1 MPLRQL
7 QEWLMRPALDHVCA
21 LGPVMR
27 QRRRLLPRAEGVVL
41 EPGVGTGLN
50 LPLYD
55 ASRVRHVIG
64 IDPAAPFLD
73 LARQRA
79 EAAPVSVE
87 LVRGTAEA
95 LPLEDDSVDTV
106 LLTYTGCS
114 IPDLDAALA
123 EFRRVLKPTGR
134 LLLCEHGRAAEPR
147 VARFQDMLNPLW
159 RPLAGGCNLNR
170 DIAAKL
176 REHGF
181 AIEHMENFYL
191 LPRPK
196 SVAWHYFGAA
206 RPR

>member
-1 MPLRQL
+1 MPFRRL
-7 QEWLMRPALDHVCA
+7 QDWLMRPALDHVCA

-27 QRRRLLPRAEGVVL
+27 QRQRLVPQAEGVVL

-50 LPLYD
+50 LSLYD
-55 ASRVRHVIG
+55 AACVKHVIG

-79 EAAPVSVE
+79 ETAPVSVE
-87 LVRGTAEA
+87 LVEGTAEA
-95 LPLEDDSVDTV
+95 LPLEDGSVDTV

-114 IPDLDAALA
+114 IPDLEAALA
-123 EFRRVLKPTGR
+123 EFRRVLKPSGR

-147 VARFQDMLNPLW
+147 VARTQDLLNPLW

-170 DIAAKL
+170 DIAERLKDA
-176 REHGF
+176 GF
-181 AIEHMENFYL
+181 DIEHMENFYL

-196 SVAWHYFGAA
+196 SLTWHYFGSA

>member
-1 MPLRQL
+1 
-7 QEWLMRPALDHVCA
+7 MRPALDHVCA
-21 LGPVMR
+21 IGPVMR
-27 QRRRLLPRAEGVVL
+27 NRQRVVPRARGVVL
-41 EPGVGTGLN
+41 EPGIGTGLN

-55 ASRVRHVIG
+55 AGAVRHVIG

-79 EAAPVSVE
+79 EQARVSVE
-87 LVRGTAEA
+87 LVQGSAEA
-95 LPLEDDSVDTV
+95 LPLQDNSVDTV

-123 EFRRVLKPTGR
+123 EFRRVLKPDGQ
-134 LLLCEHGRAAEPR
+134 LLFCEHGRAAQPR
-147 VARFQDMLNPLW
+147 VACFQDLVNPLW

-170 DIAAKL
+170 DFPAHLNQA
-176 REHGF
+176 GF
-181 AIEHMENFYL
+181 EVADMDTFYL

-196 SVAWHYFGAA
+196 SVTWHFLGVA